1 MKTCPIIA
9 GLLLLCSP
17 SIPLQAQDGYDVYA
31 IEYARANRFMKV
43 ADVALNTHSEDSVSF
58 SYYIWYLKGHNGR
71 RILVDVGF
79 VADTTTIRK
88 TFKYFVTP
96 NEALRRLGVEP
107 DSITDVIITHP
118 HQDHIGG
125 LNLFPK
131 ATVWMQKNEYN
142 DFVGSAWQKGG
153 VNIGYNKEDVLK
165 AVQANLDGRLR
176 FVNGDSAEVLPG
188 VRAFT
193 GSKHTFEGQHLV
205 VNTASDKVLLA
216 SDDSW
221 FYFNVQDLVAERLV
235 QDPDVF
241 VRELRRMKTLVSDT
255 TLIIPGHDPLVMSNF
270 TAVAQGIVRIR

>member
-17 SIPLQAQDGYDVYA
+17 SIPLQAQDIYDVYA

-43 ADVALNTHSEDSVSF
+43 ADVALNSHSEDSVSL

-176 FVNGDSAEVLPG
+176 FVNGDSAEVFPG
-188 VRAFT
+188 IRAFT

-235 QDPDVF
+235 QDPDAF